1 MGSLYARSLLGV
13 VLACIFIHGLWP
25 KRITPIAYAQRPVGL
40 GSSDAHGGNLFRKKL
55 VVFLADG
62 LRWDYVDRARYPGF
76 NLMATHGVRAGRL
89 MPVFPSVS
97 YPNWYSLVTGLY
109 TEKHGILGNYMY
121 DPATRSYFRMS
132 APESF
137 HPRWWT
143 RAEPLWT
150 RALRRNRT
158 VAMFWWDGCQVD
170 INGTRPQSCSP
181 YGGYSTK
188 IDRQMEQKIQETVV
202 AFKRDALDLAM
213 FYYEGPD
220 AEGHRNG
227 PDSDGIESAV
237 GKVDHYLWN
246 LQMGL
251 EREGLSDQVNIVV
264 VSDHGMTRTNPEASH
279 HIYMDSLVNE
289 RDVYIMLDKGPFA
302 MLHPQAGS
310 VNAVMKQLLQKK
322 QRGLRVFTKDTVPEE
337 WHFKNNE
344 LVAPIVLV
352 AETGYCIMPFS
363 LLTSSRTLP
372 RLFRETMGRPLEFMA
387 TTP

>member
-1 MGSLYARSLLGV
+1 
-13 VLACIFIHGLWP
+13 
-25 KRITPIAYAQRPVGL
+25 
-40 GSSDAHGGNLFRKKL
+40 
-55 VVFLADG
+55 
-62 LRWDYVDRARYPGF
+62 
-76 NLMATHGVRAGRL
+76 
-89 MPVFPSVS
+89 
-97 YPNWYSLVTGLY
+97 
-109 TEKHGILGNYMY
+109 
-121 DPATRSYFRMS
+121 MS

-227 PDSDGIESAV
+227 PDSEGIESAV

-251 EREGLSDQVNIVV
+251 EREGLSDQFKNPAKTLPGN
-264 VSDHGMTRTNPEASH
+264 HGPPPGIHGYDPMMPDMWGIFFARGPAVLRGSAGPSM
-279 HIYMDSLVNE
+279 IRMV
-289 RDVYIMLDKGPFA
+289 DVYNVLCYMLGMDPA
-302 MLHPQAGS
+302 ANSGS
-310 VNAVMKQLLQKK
+310 WNDVKTFLERNY
-322 QRGLRVFTKDTVPEE
+322 DT
-337 WHFKNNE
+337 H
-344 LVAPIVLV
+344 LYDRIV
-352 AETGYCIMPFS
+352 
-363 LLTSSRTLP
+363 
-372 RLFRETMGRPLEFMA
+372 
-387 TTP
+387 